1 MMPRMIPIVR
11 LVARLAFSNRFRRAV
26 MIMTTI
32 APLMI
37 TLFSFNILL
46 DWVGDI

>member
-1 MMPRMIPIVR
+1 
-11 LVARLAFSNRFRRAV
+11 